1 MAVTEIWPINV
12 RLDKFIAYVVNK
24 DKTVN
29 DNYEALQKLLAYDT
43 NELKTEKKFYVTGIN
58 CEPENAYKK
67 MMEAYALNDK
77 LMPNIAYHAYQSF
90 RSGEVDAKT
99 AHELGVKMAEQ
110 LWGDKFQVVVA
121 THLNTDHYH
130 NHFAICSTSFI
141 DGSRYHDDKASK
153 FRMRAV
159 SDELCREYGLSV
171 IENRTYQRNK
181 NYAERMAE
189 KNGMPTLM
197 PQMKEDI
204 DKALAEVITRE
215 QFFTKLKTMGYTVH
229 FRGTKSEELNQ
240 GHYVDIDLEK
250 ETDAIFTLIPQGYTH
265 PWRPSNHFGIE
276 YSYSSLVKRAEEE
289 KPITYMREER
299 TKPVHLRGG
308 AENFMKVTTLHA
320 IYIHTLYQFGLIP
333 KKNNH
338 RRIPIELREDI
349 IKLNSI
355 IEETRLL
362 ARCHIDTAEQ
372 LSVYR
377 GQTEDKISELT
388 YKRQKLRNRL
398 RRCTDEDEIRTVKAK
413 VSDISSELTTLRREV
428 KYCNNIA
435 ERSGILKE
443 KLSLIYEREKSER
456 KEEQRY
462 EQFR

>member
-29 DNYEALQKLLAYDT
+29 ENYEALQNLLAYDT
-43 NELKTEKKFYVTGIN
+43 NELKTEKKMYVTGIN
-58 CEPENAYKK
+58 CEPENAYKN
-67 MMEAYALNDK
+67 MTQAYALNDK
-77 LMPNIAYHAYQSF
+77 PMPNIAYHAYQSF
-90 RSGEVDAKT
+90 RTGEVDAKT
-99 AHELGVKMAEQ
+99 AHELGIKMAEE

-153 FRMRAV
+153 ARMREV
-159 SDELCREYGLSV
+159 SDRLCREYGLSV
-171 IENRTYQRNK
+171 IENRQYKRNK

-189 KNGMPTLM
+189 KNGMPTLLS
-197 PQMKEDI
+197 QMKEDVDRAI
-204 DKALAEVITRE
+204 SQSVSMK
-215 QFFTKLKTMGYTVH
+215 QFAFYLRQMGYAVNV
-229 FRGTKSEELNQ
+229 RGREENP
-240 GHYVDIDLEK
+240 
-250 ETDAIFTLIPQGYTH
+250 IFSLIPPGRSH
-265 PWRPSNHFGIE
+265 PWRLSNHFGSD
-276 YSYSSLVKRAEEE
+276 YSFNGIADKLRFQERTPPIPEE
-289 KPITYMREER
+289 K

-308 AENFMKVTTLHA
+308 AEDFMKVTTLHA

-338 RRIPIELREDI
+338 RRIPVELREDI
-349 IKLNSI
+349 LKLDSI

-362 ARCHIDTAEQ
+362 GRNHIDTAGQ
-372 LSVYR
+372 LSIYR
-377 GQTEDKISELT
+377 GQTEEKISELT
-388 YKRQKLRNRL
+388 DKRQKLRNRL
-398 RRCTDEDEIRTVKAK
+398 RRCSDESEISRIKAR
-413 VSDISSELTTLRREV
+413 VSEYSTELTQLRREV
-428 KYCNNIA
+428 KYCDNIA

-456 KEEQRY
+456 KDVNRN

>member
-29 DNYEALQKLLAYDT
+29 DNYEALQNLLAYDT
-43 NELKTEKKFYVTGIN
+43 NELKTEKKMYVTGIN

-67 MMEAYALNDK
+67 MTEAYTLNDK
-77 LMPNIAYHAYQSF
+77 PMPNIAYHAYQSF
-90 RSGEVDAKT
+90 RAGEVDAKT
-99 AHELGVKMAEQ
+99 AHELGIKMAEQ

-153 FRMRAV
+153 ARMRTV

-171 IENRTYQRNK
+171 IENRKYQRNK

-189 KNGMPTLM
+189 KNGMPTLLS
-197 PQMKEDI
+197 QMKEDVDQAI
-204 DKALAEVITRE
+204 SQSVSMK
-215 QFFTKLKTMGYTVH
+215 QFAFHLRQMGYAVNV
-229 FRGTKSEELNQ
+229 RGREEEPILSLTPP
-240 GHYVDIDLEK
+240 GRS
-250 ETDAIFTLIPQGYTH
+250 H
-265 PWRPSNHFGIE
+265 PWRLSNHFGQE
-276 YSYSSLVKRAEEE
+276 YSYNGITEKIKVNERIPPMPEE
-289 KPITYMREER
+289 KPKR
-299 TKPVHLRGG
+299 VHLRGG
-308 AENFMKVTTLHA
+308 AEDFMKVTTLHA

-333 KKNNH
+333 KQNNH
-338 RRIPIELREDI
+338 KRTPVELREDI
-349 IKLNSI
+349 LKLDSI

-362 ARCHIDTAEQ
+362 GRNHIDTAGQ
-372 LSVYR
+372 LSIYR
-377 GQTEDKISELT
+377 GQTEEKISELT
-388 YKRQKLRNRL
+388 EKRQKLRNRL
-398 RRCTDEDEIRTVKAK
+398 RRCTDESEITRVKSR
-413 VSDISSELTTLRREV
+413 VSEYSTELTHLRREL
-428 KYCNNIA
+428 KYCDNIA

-456 KEEQRY
+456 KDERKN